1 MMSSQRGIDATSAL
15 LALDTRAET
24 GDRERKRLR
33 MAMVAHVAAGDSD
46 ANSSVVVDGGG
57 GGGGSAGPSASDDD
71 WFTNEYVGLLEQAR
85 CDVLGVSS
93 SSWNDGQLET
103 LRLLLSPSCSSTRG
117 AVGVFGGRTGVG
129 KTLICY
135 LPALLGVGRCEKARE
150 EKQCIVLAFSWL
162 RVVMNQMAA
171 DANDAVRKSSALSG
185 VLDGGFA
192 WVRACSHCILHQ
204 PLFSMIVTSHYSPW

>member
-1 MMSSQRGIDATSAL
+1 MSSQRGIDATSAL

-93 SSWNDGQLET
+93 SS
-103 LRLLLSPSCSSTRG
+103 
-117 AVGVFGGRTGVG
+117 
-129 KTLICY
+129 
-135 LPALLGVGRCEKARE
+135 
-150 EKQCIVLAFSWL
+150 
-162 RVVMNQMAA
+162 
-171 DANDAVRKSSALSG
+171 
-185 VLDGGFA
+185 
-192 WVRACSHCILHQ
+192 
-204 PLFSMIVTSHYSPW
+204 